1 MKFRTQAGVTRSDL
15 TELVK
20 LVERGFAL
28 VELPFG
34 KKKSLEIGWNL
45 AQNVITRANDVEKL
59 RGKNVGLA
67 HAYCSPQPTC
77 AVDVDDYRL
86 ARKWLSNAG
95 FGLKAE
101 LLRPE
106 SVVLTSGQPY
116 KIKLLYKLPRCVNAI
131 PSIKI
136 SSANDKTILEFRC
149 GTRNGRTVQDLI
161 PPSIHPYGSRYR
173 WLGGGSPLDLPT
185 IPRDLL
191 TIWERLLVTSHRH
204 QNPHSRNAT
213 PATPLNIALAEDAL
227 TNINADC
234 GYDVWRNVVWALLS
248 TGWQNA
254 EAIARVWSKTA
265 PQRYDEVK
273 FQLLVDSYDPSIE
286 NSFTLGTVY
295 YYARR
300 SGWNG

>member
-1 MKFRTQAGVTRSDL
+1 MRFRTQVGVPRSDL
-15 TELVK
+15 SDLVK
-20 LVERGFAL
+20 LVECGFAL

-86 ARKWLSNAG
+86 ARKWLSNKG

-106 SVVLTSGQPY
+106 SVVFTSGQPY
-116 KIKLLYKLPRCVNAI
+116 KIKLLYKLPRYVGPI
-131 PSIKI
+131 PTRKI
-136 SSANDKTILEFRC
+136 LSANDKTILEFRC
-149 GTRNGRTVQDLI
+149 GTRNGLTVQDLI
-161 PPSIHPYGSRYR
+161 PPSRHPYGSRYR

-191 TIWERLLVTSHRH
+191 TIWDRLLVSSHGH
-204 QNPHSRNAT
+204 QNSHSRKAT
-213 PATPLNIALAEDAL
+213 PATPRNIALVEDAL
-227 TNINADC
+227 TNISADC

-254 EAIARVWSKTA
+254 EGMARTWSKTV
-265 PQRYDEVK
+265 PQRYDKVK